1 MLKSN
6 LFDELMTIHNSF
18 ENAFNRFFSNSQL
31 RPALVAT
38 ETTWIPAAEAFL
50 KDDVMTLRVFLPGVD
65 EQKISLEL
73 KDSVLIVSGER
84 VPVQSNQ
91 DARVLLNELPYGK
104 FERHIALPEEV
115 LADDQK
121 CMATFHDGVLEI
133 TLPVVSQYLRS
144 RRIPIE
150 TVKEQKQI
158 ASA

>member
-6 LFDELMTIHNSF
+6 LFDELMTNSF
-18 ENAFNRFFSNSQL
+18 ENAFNRFFSNSQAG
-31 RPALVAT
+31 PALVAT

-50 KDDVMTLRVFLPGVD
+50 KDDVMALRVFLPGVD

-73 KDSVLIVSGER
+73 KDNILIVSGER
-84 VPVQSNQ
+84 VPAQSNHG
-91 DARVLLNELPYGK
+91 ARTLLNELPYGK

-115 LADDQK
+115 LTDDQK
-121 CMATFHDGVLEI
+121 CKAAFRDGVLEI

-144 RRIPIE
+144 RKIPIQ

-158 ASA
+158 AAA